1 MPKKLNH
8 ETTDAP
14 AKKPKADFDHTI
26 TQRSTRLR
34 ERVREAGGRRI
45 TLSLDEARSKELR
58 ELVAHGYSHT
68 EADAVR
74 RAIADAAK
82 SVRETGSAE

>member
-1 MPKKLNH
+1 MPKKSKPQ
-8 ETTDAP
+8 TTEAP

-26 TQRSTRLR
+26 TQRATRLR

-45 TLSLDEARSKELR
+45 TVSLDETRSKELI
-58 ELVAHGYSHT
+58 ELVEKGYSRT

-82 SVRETGSAE
+82 SIRETDSSE

>member
-1 MPKKLNH
+1 MPKKPKPQ
-8 ETTDAP
+8 TTDAP

-34 ERVREAGGRRI
+34 ERVREAGGKRI
-45 TLSLDEARSKELR
+45 TLSLDEARSNDLGY
-58 ELVAHGYSHT
+58 LVEKGYSPT
-68 EADAVR
+68 ESDAVR

-82 SVRETGSAE
+82 SVRESDSAK